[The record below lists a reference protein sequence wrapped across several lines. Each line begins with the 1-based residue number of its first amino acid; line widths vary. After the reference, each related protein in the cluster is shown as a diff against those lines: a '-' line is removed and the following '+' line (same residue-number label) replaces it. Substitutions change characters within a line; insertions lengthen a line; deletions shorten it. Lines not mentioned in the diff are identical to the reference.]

1 MKVKALAS
9 LVVLVLTGC
18 GAAASAQ
25 PTSSTAG
32 PATSASVATPV
43 TPSPLAL
50 TCTSSGQASPSWS
63 VSPPEPAI
71 VLAVVSDDTFT
82 LTFSS
87 GTPQF
92 TVEQY
97 PSAHFRQDAS
107 DLPVDLAGT
116 AGVRI
121 AMTGFRGDFSSY
133 TGPRTLD
140 SSGPLL
146 LQVAEIGDWE
156 GYVSWG
162 TGLSGPACANVTAS
176 GSTLTFHFIPSP

>member
-1 MKVKALAS
+1 M
-9 LVVLVLTGC
+9 
-18 GAAASAQ
+18 
-25 PTSSTAG
+25 ST
-32 PATSASVATPV
+32 
-43 TPSPLAL
+43 
-50 TCTSSGQASPSWS
+50 
-63 VSPPEPAI
+63 PEPAI
-71 VLAVVSDDTFT
+71 GLAVVSDDTFT

-107 DLPVDLAGT
+107 NLPVDLAGT
-116 AGVRI
+116 AGIRI

-146 LQVAEIGDWE
+146 LQAAEIGDWE

-162 TGLSGPACANVTAS
+162 TGLSGPACVNVMAS